1 VAPPAETAPRSTPPS
16 RPTRQPTRQ
25 DRPRGD
31 HHRLTELSIPRHAAS
46 AVAVLVDHR
55 CGYGLLITTWQDEDH
70 AAGAD
75 AILDALR
82 ADALHRAHLTFA
94 GTQTYTLVRDAK
106 DTRLAAGT

>member
-1 VAPPAETAPRSTPPS
+1 
-16 RPTRQPTRQ
+16 
-25 DRPRGD
+25 
-31 HHRLTELSIPRHAAS
+31 
-46 AVAVLVDHR
+46 
-55 CGYGLLITTWQDEDH
+55 LLITTWQDEDH